1 MADKKGASPL
11 LLGLGVLAGAMG
23 AVGAILLSKKENRK
37 KAAKLVKNAGNV
49 GGDTLELVLGKV
61 RDALTDMDAFNKQ
74 ETLDKPKK
82 AVVKKNK

>member
-1 MADKKGASPL
+1 MSDKKGANPL
-11 LLGLGVLAGAMG
+11 YMGLGVLAGAVG

-49 GGDTLELVLGKV
+49 GGDKLEMVLQKV
-61 RDALTDMDAFNKQ
+61 REALTDIDAFNKQ

-82 AVVKKNK
+82 VAVKKK